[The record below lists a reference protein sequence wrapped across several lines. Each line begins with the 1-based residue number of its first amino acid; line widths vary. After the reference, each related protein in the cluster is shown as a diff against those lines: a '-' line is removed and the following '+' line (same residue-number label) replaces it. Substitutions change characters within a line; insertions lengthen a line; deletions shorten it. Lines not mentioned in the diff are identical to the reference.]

1 MPDSIFLYYYPSFFC
16 FYDKLY
22 SLSPAGTDGQKN
34 LAAEKSIHLHLHFS
48 ANKFF
53 CLNSIPVG
61 SRSGRAKI
69 FCGEICTDLV
79 AV

>member
-53 CLNSIPVG
+53 CLILFLF
-61 SRSGRAKI
+61 GRGQI
-69 FCGEICTDLV
+69 FCGEICTGLV